1 MIQEEWQ
8 IKISSRFCGLKVS
21 NEKCMLFVK
30 RDKDGKLT
38 LKKCAYEYCPFKGFP
53 YNLLCLLRK
62 YWNQLVQ
69 KGEGKNG
76 RSDKIL

>member
-1 MIQEEWQ
+1 MPRAWKETFHMIQEEWQ

-21 NEKCMLFVK
+21 NGKCMLFVK

-38 LKKCAYEYCPFKGFP
+38 LKKCAYEYCPFKA
-53 YNLLCLLRK
+53 RH
-62 YWNQLVQ
+62 
-69 KGEGKNG
+69 GEVKNG